1 MRLLLNYKGI
11 NKILTKFEKYADIVQ
26 FINESFFLKMS
37 KWYLVYIDS
46 DGDTISLDSDLD
58 VQTMLE
64 TTNKDHLKVY
74 IRDAEADAPVEQS
87 SNEEEEP
94 VKIEENIK

>member
-1 MRLLLNYKGI
+1 
-11 NKILTKFEKYADIVQ
+11 
-26 FINESFFLKMS
+26 MS

-64 TTNKDHLKVY
+64 TTNKDHLKIY
-74 IRDAEADAPVEQS
+74 IRDADAGLSAE
-87 SNEEEEP
+87 
-94 VKIEENIK
+94 

>member
-11 NKILTKFEKYADIVQ
+11 NKILMKFEHYSDIVQ
-26 FINESFFLKMS
+26 FVNESFFLKMS
-37 KWYLVYIDS
+37 KWHLVYIDS

-74 IRDAEADAPVEQS
+74 IKDADDS
-87 SNEEEEP
+87 SN
-94 VKIEENIK
+94 VA